1 MGAAIGL
8 VLASA
13 KSGATFLGEDL
24 VGWRTALIAAAG
36 AAVAYE
42 ATLALLRSLRPAARW
57 VTMQIPYLVLLI
69 SWLTV
74 SNKAWRAMH
83 DEMRGALWDVL
94 RDQER
99 SPVANWFHG
108 LWFSL
113 SLVLG
118 GAARTSWELKH
129 PTAFTRLIPANN
141 YYRGPGWGFLLE
153 LWLCIPTGLLLGPY
167 IEGPVWV
174 AVLLTPFVLLFSWVP
189 VIGHTWQGIR
199 KPRRD

>member
-1 MGAAIGL
+1 MAAVDL
-8 VLASA
+8 VVASA
-13 KSGATFLGEDL
+13 EGGATFLGEDL
-24 VGWRTALIAAAG
+24 VGWRTALIAAAV

-42 ATLALLRSLRPAARW
+42 AILALLRRLRPAARW

-74 SNKAWRAMH
+74 SNQAWRAMH

-99 SPVANWFHG
+99 PPVANWFHG

-118 GAARTSWELKH
+118 GAARTAWELKH
-129 PTAFTRLIPANN
+129 PTAFTRLIPANS
-141 YYRGPGWGFLLE
+141 YYRGPGWGLLLE
-153 LWLCIPTGLLLGPY
+153 FWLFIPTGLLLNLY

-174 AVLLTPFVLLFSWVP
+174 AVLLTPFVVVFSWVP
-189 VIGHTWQGIR
+189 VIGHMWQGIR
-199 KPRRD
+199 KPRRG